1 MVDTGTPMVDAEN
14 TAADAVLIELDERRR
29 ASLGRLGRHNRY
41 LAREEPDGTPIF
53 EPAVVISELA
63 ARFLANRE
71 LVARIEDDR
80 GHPERLRPRRRRSP
94 RVVNDPTD

>member
-41 LAREEPDGTPIF
+41 LAR
-53 EPAVVISELA
+53 
-63 ARFLANRE
+63 
-71 LVARIEDDR
+71 
-80 GHPERLRPRRRRSP
+80 
-94 RVVNDPTD
+94 